1 MKKMKRFSAALL
13 ALGLGTATLFTQLPV
28 RATEKT
34 ADTAA
39 DTAVQTADPSIVTTN
54 GIQGW
59 PQASDIS
66 STAAIVMETS
76 TNTVLYSKNADQAL
90 YPASAV
96 KVMTCLMA
104 LENSSLD
111 DQVTMTATGVSGVTD
126 GGANISAQLDEVFT
140 MEQCLYAIM
149 VASANDIA
157 LQVAE
162 HISGSV
168 EDFVAAMNTRAQEL
182 GCTNTVF
189 TNPTG
194 LPDENQHTTAHD
206 MALIMEAAMA
216 NDTFRTIAQTTS
228 YTIPATNV
236 SGGDRV
242 LTNNFTMIN
251 SSSDSYYEPCI
262 GGKEGY
268 TEASGSTLVCEAS
281 KNNMKL
287 VCVVLNG
294 ASGVT
299 DDEAIALLNYG
310 FENFT
315 PLTLPDDDFNRLS
328 GGTVIVPA
336 GTGADALTTEDSSSD
351 GQITRQY
358 YFGGTPVGTAIL
370 ENVEQQ
376 TDDAAA
382 TGQKNM
388 EAAQNFSVSH
398 TTAPYYIIGAIGAA
412 FLLFFLFLMIR
423 VIKS

>member
-1 MKKMKRFSAALL
+1 MKKKRITAALL
-13 ALGLGTATLFTQLPV
+13 ALGLSAVTICSQLPV
-28 RATEKT
+28 FAAEETAQAT
-34 ADTAA
+34 DTA
-39 DTAVQTADPSIVTTN
+39 TQPQTADPSVVTTN
-54 GIQGW
+54 GIDGW

-96 KVMTCLMA
+96 KVMTCLVA

-126 GGANISAQLDEVFT
+126 GGANISSQLDEVFT

-162 HISGSV
+162 HVGGSV
-168 EDFVAAMNTRAQEL
+168 DAFVQTMNTRAQEL

-194 LPDENQHTTAHD
+194 LPDENQHITAHD

-216 NDTFRTIAQTTS
+216 NETFRTIAATTS
-228 YTIPATNV
+228 YTLPATNV
-236 SGGDRV
+236 SGGERV
-242 LTNNFTMIN
+242 LTNSFTMIN
-251 SSSDSYYEPCI
+251 NASDGYYEPCI

-268 TEASGSTLVCEAS
+268 TEASGST
-281 KNNMKL
+281 L

-310 FENFT
+310 FDNFS
-315 PLTLPDDDFNRLS
+315 PLTIADTDFNRLS
-328 GGTVIVPA
+328 GGTVIAPN
-336 GTGADALTTEDSSSD
+336 GATEDNLTTEDTSSD

-370 ENVEQQ
+370 EDTEQQ
-376 TDDAAA
+376 SNDAAV

-388 EAAQNFSVSH
+388 EAAQNYSASH
-398 TTAPYYIIGAIGAA
+398 TTTPYYIIGAIGAA
-412 FLLFFLFLMIR
+412 FLLFFLFLLVKVIR
-423 VIKS
+423 S

>member
-1 MKKMKRFSAALL
+1 MRLKRLCSSLL
-13 ALGLGTATLFTQLPV
+13 TLGLSCSVLFQTPV
-28 RATEKT
+28 LAAEE
-34 ADTAA
+34 TAA
-39 DTAVQTADPSIVTTN
+39 DTAQAATSAITTN
-54 GIQGW
+54 SIPGW
-59 PQASDIS
+59 PQGPEIT
-66 STAAIVMETS
+66 STAAVIMEDS
-76 TNTVLYSKNADQAL
+76 TQTMLYSKNMDQEL
-90 YPASAV
+90 YPGATV
-96 KVMTCLMA
+96 KVMTVLVA
-104 LENSSLD
+104 LENSQLTD
-111 DQVTMTATGVSGVTD
+111 EVTMTETGVSGVTD
-126 GGANISAQLDEVFT
+126 GGANISSQLDEVFT

-162 HISGSV
+162 HVGGSV
-168 EDFVAAMNTRAQEL
+168 HAFVQIMNTRAQEL

-194 LPDENQHTTAHD
+194 LPDENQHITAHD

-216 NDTFRTIAQTTS
+216 NDTFRTIAATTS
-228 YTIPATNV
+228 YTLPATNV
-236 SGGDRV
+236 SGGERV

-251 SSSDSYYEPCI
+251 STSDGYYKPCI

-287 VCVVLNG
+287 VCIVLNG

-310 FENFT
+310 FDNFA
-315 PLTLPDDDFNRLS
+315 PLTIADNDFNRLS
-328 GGTVIVPA
+328 GGTVIAPN
-336 GTGADALTTEDSSSD
+336 GATEDNLTTEDTSSD

-358 YFGGTPVGTAIL
+358 YFRGTPVGTAIL
-370 ENVEQQ
+370 EDAEQQ
-376 TDDAAA
+376 TNDAAV

-388 EAAQNFSVSH
+388 EAAQAYSASH

-412 FLLFFLFLMIR
+412 FLLFFLFLMIK

>member
-28 RATEKT
+28 RAAEKT

-310 FENFT
+310 FDNLT

>member
-1 MKKMKRFSAALL
+1 MKIKKLCAGLF
-13 ALGLGTATLFTQLPV
+13 ALGMAFSLMLPTPV
-28 RATEKT
+28 RAAE
-34 ADTAA
+34 AA
-39 DTAVQTADPSIVTTN
+39 SGITTN
-54 GIQGW
+54 AVPGW
-59 PQASDIS
+59 PQGADIT
-66 STAAIVMETS
+66 STAAVVMEES
-76 TNTVLYSKNADQAL
+76 TNTIVYAKNMDQQL
-90 YPASAV
+90 FPGSTV
-96 KVMTCLMA
+96 KIMTTLLA
-104 LENSSLD
+104 LENSQLT

-126 GGANISAQLDEVFT
+126 GGANISANLDEVFT

-149 VASANDIA
+149 LVSANDIA

-162 HISGSV
+162 HLAGSV
-168 EDFVAAMNTRAQEL
+168 EGFVQMMNQRAAEL

-194 LPDENQHTTAHD
+194 LPDENQHITAHD

-216 NDTFRTIAQTTS
+216 NDTFRTIAATTS
-228 YTIPATNV
+228 YTLPATNV
-236 SGGDRV
+236 SGGERV

-251 SSSDSYYEPCI
+251 STSDGYYKPCI

-287 VCVVLNG
+287 VCIVLNG

-299 DDEAIALLNYG
+299 NNEAIALLNYG
-310 FENFT
+310 FDNFA
-315 PLTLPDDDFNRLS
+315 PLTIADNDFNRLS
-328 GGTVIVPA
+328 GGTVIAPN
-336 GTGADALTTEDSSSD
+336 GATEDNLTTEDTSSD

-370 ENVEQQ
+370 EDAEQQ
-376 TDDAAA
+376 TNDAAV

-388 EAAQNFSVSH
+388 EAAQAYSASH

-412 FLLFFLFLMIR
+412 FLLFFLFLMIK

>member
-1 MKKMKRFSAALL
+1 MKRFSAALL

-39 DTAVQTADPSIVTTN
+39 NTAVQTADPSIVTTN

-59 PQASDIS
+59 PLASDIS

-310 FENFT
+310 FDNFT